1 MPLPDGWFMM
11 YVLAAIAGIWAADGL
26 ALLVAPRSVIL
37 RIKEVVAVAPT
48 MLRWE
53 GLAIGLGLL
62 LLIGSQDL
70 RYQPLWTL
78 TGLAMVAKGT
88 FLAVGPERW
97 RKLVMDWCLAREDVD
112 YRFWGLGLCT
122 LAVLLLHALGW
133 MGTAA

>member
-1 MPLPDGWFMM
+1 MTYL
-11 YVLAAIAGIWAADGL
+11 LAAIAGIWAADGL

-37 RIKEVVAVAPT
+37 RIKDVLAVAPA

-53 GLAIGLGLL
+53 GLAIGLGIL

-70 RYQPLWTL
+70 RYQPLWTI
-78 TGLAMVAKGT
+78 TGLAMITKGA
-88 FLAVGPERW
+88 FLAMGPGHW
-97 RKLVMDWCLAREDVD
+97 RKPILDWCLTRDDVD

-133 MGTAA
+133 MGNAAQ